1 MTRILADAALPPA
14 DRFFCYVS
22 DHLALILG
30 VVAAVAAVTAV
41 VIAILVKK
49 KKGCK

>member
-30 VVAAVAAVTAV
+30 VVAAVAAITVALIV
-41 VIAILVKK
+41 VLRKK
-49 KKGCK
+49 SRRK

>member
-1 MTRILADAALPPA
+1 MTRIRADAALPPA

-30 VVAAVAAVTAV
+30 VVAAVAAITVALIV
-41 VIAILVKK
+41 VLRKK
-49 KKGCK
+49 NRRK

>member
-30 VVAAVAAVTAV
+30 VVAAVAAITVALIV
-41 VIAILVKK
+41 VLRKK
-49 KKGCK
+49 NRRK